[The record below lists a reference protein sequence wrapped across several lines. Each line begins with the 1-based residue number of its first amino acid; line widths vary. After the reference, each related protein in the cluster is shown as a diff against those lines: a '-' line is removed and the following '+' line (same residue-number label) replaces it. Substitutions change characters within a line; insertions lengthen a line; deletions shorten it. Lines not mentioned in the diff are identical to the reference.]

1 MRGDDKK
8 KKKDGK
14 ESKDNI
20 GRCKWEA
27 HLSELQ
33 FHKPK
38 QDINIFL
45 LNSDFIQGWAISA
58 FPAQAKLTS
67 EKKKKVKWDDL
78 TKCVL
83 EVCTLYCLFNLYL
96 NNLSTL
102 LAKSLKYFSRM
113 SSTPSPTPCDYSLPI
128 TDQLIQNTSQCSVD
142 PSDQQRIITPI
153 NIYMDT
159 ETRWSMRADL
169 KKISPHVP
177 F

>member
-1 MRGDDKK
+1 MTKKK

-14 ESKDNI
+14 ESKENI
-20 GRCKWEA
+20 RRCKWEA

-67 EKKKKVKWDDL
+67 EKKKSEVRWL
-78 TKCVL
+78 NQMCARSLHTVL
-83 EVCTLYCLFNLYL
+83 
-96 NNLSTL
+96 
-102 LAKSLKYFSRM
+102 
-113 SSTPSPTPCDYSLPI
+113 
-128 TDQLIQNTSQCSVD
+128 
-142 PSDQQRIITPI
+142 
-153 NIYMDT
+153 
-159 ETRWSMRADL
+159 
-169 KKISPHVP
+169 P